1 MELDRPVEEVEAV
14 VGFYYK
20 KLRQALSELKHGT
33 VQASNLGNFYIKEK
47 QLDKEIAAIDRT
59 LGTLSNLDITEY
71 SRKKNLVTILEKMRY
86 VKSMLDQER
95 GRRKKILQKRYGN
108 ES

>member
-20 KLRQALSELKHGT
+20 KLRQTLSELKHGT
-33 VQASNLGNFYIKEK
+33 VQVSNLGNFYIKEK

-95 GRRKKILQKRYGN
+95 GRRKEILQKRYGN

>member
-20 KLRQALSELKHGT
+20 KLRQTLSELKHGT
-33 VQASNLGNFYIKEK
+33 VNAANLGNFYIKEK
-47 QLDKEIAAIDRT
+47 QLDKEITAIDRH
-59 LGTLSNLDITEY
+59 LGQLSNLDISEY
-71 SRKKNLVTILEKMRY
+71 GRKKNLVTVLEKMRY
-86 VKSMLDQER
+86 VKAVLDQER
-95 GRRKKILQKRYGN
+95 SRRREILEKRYGN